1 MCTFVIAKNI
11 DEHKNLLEIS
21 KRGGPDF
28 TRVSHYDECTAV
40 HNLLHLTGEMTTQP
54 FISAGMD
61 YFLMGEVYNWDK
73 ENCLSELHFISKLH
87 RKYGDQFIHHIEGEF
102 LIIII
107 NNHAQEFQIDFYT
120 DPWSTRQL
128 YFSPSWCFST
138 LPSKNSTRLL
148 HNRKYKWKDNELHD
162 LGKIYEWDLNQHKDN
177 FDDITIALEN
187 AIVSRWHEKSVLLL
201 SGGVDSSTI
210 AACLQDHNLPTKMI
224 HFNFGGV
231 EDTISLKQIVE
242 YCNIHDFIELK
253 IEEMPPDET
262 LYKSVAK
269 YVNALGNRVILSG
282 NEVDG
287 VCENYRNKP
296 RVISENFEEIRNSPR
311 TKNQFKKFPEDL
323 TTIFPWF
330 HFEENNVRKICD
342 NWETSFL
349 YHGVEGRNC
358 FLDKRLIQEFLWL
371 TPKLKN
377 KRYKH
382 FIKDYLENRNL
393 QLPSK
398 RVGFRAHANQFLRL
412 EASGGVYR

>member
-11 DEHKNLLEIS
+11 DEHKNLLEVS

-28 TRVSHYDECTAV
+28 TRTTHYERCTAV

-54 FISAGMD
+54 FIEGDMH

-73 ENCLSELHFISKLH
+73 ENCHSELHFISKLH
-87 RKYGDQFIHHIEGEF
+87 RKYGDQFIDHIEGEF

-107 NNHAQEFQIDFYT
+107 NNHPQEFQIDFYT

-187 AIVSRWHEKSVLLL
+187 AIVSRWHKKSVLLL

-210 AACLQDHNLPTKMI
+210 AACLQDHNLPVNML
-224 HFNFGGV
+224 HFNFDNLEDKESV
-231 EDTISLKQIVE
+231 ELVTK
-242 YCNIHDFIELK
+242 YCNKHNFMKLSK
-253 IEEMPPDET
+253 EEMPLETT
-262 LYKSVAK
+262 LYKSISK
-269 YVNALGNRVILSG
+269 YVRKTGNLVILSG
-282 NEVDG
+282 NEMDG
-287 VCENYRNKP
+287 VCENYRNKE
-296 RVISENFEEIRNSPR
+296 RRSSQTE
-311 TKNQFKKFPEDL
+311 NQFGKFPENL
-323 TTIFPWF
+323 STIFPWF
-330 HFEENNVRKICD
+330 HFEENTVRRICD
-342 NWETSFL
+342 DWETSFL
-349 YHGVEGRNC
+349 FHGIEGRNC

-371 TPKLKN
+371 TPNLKN
-377 KRYKH
+377 IRYKN
-382 FIKDYLENRNL
+382 FIKTYLEERGLRIPNK
-393 QLPSK
+393 Q
-398 RVGFRAHANQFLRL
+398 VGLRAHYNRFL
-412 EASGGVYR
+412 YK

>member
-11 DEHKNLLEIS
+11 DEHKNLLEVS

-28 TRVSHYDECTAV
+28 TRTTHYERCTAV

-54 FISAGMD
+54 FIEGDMH

-73 ENCLSELHFISKLH
+73 ENCHSELHFISKLH
-87 RKYGDQFIHHIEGEF
+87 RKYGDQFIDHIEGEF

-107 NNHAQEFQIDFYT
+107 NNHAQQFQIDFYT

-231 EDTISLKQIVE
+231 EDTISLKQLVE

-253 IEEMPPDET
+253 IEETPPEET

-269 YVNALGNRVILSG
+269 YVNAIGNRVILSG

-296 RVISENFEEIRNSPR
+296 RVT
-311 TKNQFKKFPEDL
+311 TKKQFKKFPSDL
-323 TTIFPWF
+323 DTIFPWF

-358 FLDKRLIQEFLWL
+358 FLDKYLIQEFLWL

-393 QLPSK
+393 QLPNA
-398 RVGFRAHANQFLRL
+398 RVGFRSHANQFLSL
-412 EASGGVYR
+412 EASRGVYR